1 VAHWR
6 EMAGYLYLREVVGL
20 VGSLPACNGSSLGS
34 NTDISQKFKN
44 GRHNQ
49 RSGQHT
55 QVRQKWKKTTKLWY
69 LCTRHS
75 LKFYFLFFQDSLWNV
90 KHPNGDPMGL
100 AAQGYGGY
108 YGEPT
113 QHQYTMQ
120 QQQQQ
125 YTYEEYAHYPHP
137 EEYMNE
143 RNRAYFHHNGEQYA
157 MPTKQQQRHRLD
169 SDCKYFGILLLLLF
183 SSVFVCL
190 NL

>member
-1 VAHWR
+1 
-6 EMAGYLYLREVVGL
+6 M
-20 VGSLPACNGSSLGS
+20 
-34 NTDISQKFKN
+34 
-44 GRHNQ
+44 
-49 RSGQHT
+49 
-55 QVRQKWKKTTKLWY
+55 
-69 LCTRHS
+69 
-75 LKFYFLFFQDSLWNV
+75 

-113 QHQYTMQ
+113 QHQYTM

-169 SDCKYFGILLLLLF
+169 SDCKYYLTNSIIFVCFCLLLLLRF
-183 SSVFVCL
+183 TKKRQILPVLKGFAAFYWPFL
-190 NL
+190 LADIYE

>member
-1 VAHWR
+1 
-6 EMAGYLYLREVVGL
+6 
-20 VGSLPACNGSSLGS
+20 
-34 NTDISQKFKN
+34 
-44 GRHNQ
+44 
-49 RSGQHT
+49 
-55 QVRQKWKKTTKLWY
+55 
-69 LCTRHS
+69 
-75 LKFYFLFFQDSLWNV
+75 
-90 KHPNGDPMGL
+90 MGL

-113 QHQYTMQ
+113 QHQYTMQQ

-169 SDCKYFGILLLLLF
+169 SDCKYYLTTSIISVCFCLLESLRYRNSKFSHYWKFPAALHRPFLLVYLQYVKILYL
-183 SSVFVCL
+183 VR
-190 NL
+190 

>member
-1 VAHWR
+1 VAKLV
-6 EMAGYLYLREVVGL
+6 AGLLATAALWVRIQT
-20 VGSLPACNGSSLGS
+20 SLKNTKMS
-34 NTDISQKFKN
+34 NTSEGVRNALKPAKKNMQKL
-44 GRHNQ
+44 
-49 RSGQHT
+49 
-55 QVRQKWKKTTKLWY
+55 KKTRSYGTF
-69 LCTRHS
+69 CTGLS
-75 LKFYFLFFQDSLWNV
+75 LKFFFLLFQDSLWNV

-169 SDCKYFGILLLLLF
+169 SDCK
-183 SSVFVCL
+183 
-190 NL
+190 

>member
-1 VAHWR
+1 
-6 EMAGYLYLREVVGL
+6 
-20 VGSLPACNGSSLGS
+20 
-34 NTDISQKFKN
+34 
-44 GRHNQ
+44 
-49 RSGQHT
+49 
-55 QVRQKWKKTTKLWY
+55 
-69 LCTRHS
+69 
-75 LKFYFLFFQDSLWNV
+75 
-90 KHPNGDPMGL
+90 MGL

-169 SDCKYFGILLLLLF
+169 SDCKYYLLILFLNLLGTEIAKSSIFGSF
-183 SSVFVCL
+183 SSAAFHWPFL
-190 NL
+190 LADIYG

>member
-1 VAHWR
+1 
-6 EMAGYLYLREVVGL
+6 
-20 VGSLPACNGSSLGS
+20 
-34 NTDISQKFKN
+34 
-44 GRHNQ
+44 
-49 RSGQHT
+49 
-55 QVRQKWKKTTKLWY
+55 
-69 LCTRHS
+69 
-75 LKFYFLFFQDSLWNV
+75 
-90 KHPNGDPMGL
+90 MGL

-113 QHQYTMQ
+113 QHQYTM

-169 SDCKYFGILLLLLF
+169 SDCKYYLVTSII
-183 SSVFVCL
+183 FVCFCL
-190 NL
+190 LESLGFRNGKFSHFWKFQQVFIGPFCLRHI

>member
-1 VAHWR
+1 
-6 EMAGYLYLREVVGL
+6 M
-20 VGSLPACNGSSLGS
+20 
-34 NTDISQKFKN
+34 
-44 GRHNQ
+44 
-49 RSGQHT
+49 
-55 QVRQKWKKTTKLWY
+55 
-69 LCTRHS
+69 
-75 LKFYFLFFQDSLWNV
+75 

-169 SDCKYFGILLLLLF
+169 SDCKYYRSNSILESFLYRNGKF
-183 SSVFVCL
+183 SHFWKFPAAFHLSYFAC
-190 NL
+190 